1 MTLPKTIELCLS
13 ALLMTLVMAGCP
25 QYGSN
30 PSGVVTAPP
39 RTAYAP
45 PKLMLFGGED
55 HKTYLGCLNC
65 SKYAT
70 DSVFNEFRSAGNRY
84 STESI
89 WNKYGEF
96 GSPYS
101 TYSVCNAYVTDPPV
115 IVDHEGNYYGRL
127 TLNQYHVEI
136 ASGRQ
141 YMAWLQQTV
150 CE

>member
-1 MTLPKTIELCLS
+1 MTCPKKIWICLGS
-13 ALLMTLVMAGCP
+13 LSMVLAMAGCP
-25 QYGSN
+25 QYGSR
-30 PSGVVTAPP
+30 PSQVVSAPP
-39 RTAYAP
+39 RSAYAP
-45 PKLMLFGGED
+45 PKLMLFGGDD

-70 DSVFNEFRSAGNRY
+70 DSVFNEFGTAGSRY
-84 STESI
+84 SSESI

-101 TYSVCNAYVTDPPV
+101 TYSVCNAYATDPPV

-127 TLNQYHVEI
+127 TLNQYRVEI

-141 YMAWLQQTV
+141 YIAWLQQTV